1 MSASSTLETHE
12 SLVSSSSSE
21 THTSS
26 SSSETHASSSSS
38 ETHESL
44 SSQKR
49 KRRRKTYFCGHC
61 KRILPKSTFYRH
73 RELYYDELCEKWTYA
88 LFSSADESEGE
99 SEDESEDERQENVI
113 SHSESTEQQGE
124 L

>member
-1 MSASSTLETHE
+1 MSASSSLETHE
-12 SLVSSSSSE
+12 SLI
-21 THTSS
+21 
-26 SSSETHASSSSS
+26 SSSSS

-61 KRILPKSTFYRH
+61 KCILPKSTFYRH
-73 RELYYDELCEKWTYA
+73 CELYYDKLCEKWTDA
-88 LFSSADESEGE
+88 LFSSADESE
-99 SEDESEDERQENVI
+99 DESIDERQENVI